1 MKDLGQMIL
10 LTILV
15 VLLYWSSSILGEKVF
30 EPYLVATVFSVAATV
45 IFGGA
50 FRGEIV
56 APVIWSIMISITLY
70 VAADYMMQNQM
81 EFYYS
86 QDWDGYPKLP
96 DLPSVTWGWITQFL
110 ITCVLAAGTYRIEAD
125 LKKEMAEEK

>member
-1 MKDLGQMIL
+1 MKNFGQMIL

-30 EPYLVATVFSVAATV
+30 EPYLVATVFSIAAIV

-56 APVIWSIMISITLY
+56 APVVWSIMISIALY
-70 VAADYMMQNQM
+70 VAADFMAQSQM

-86 QDWDGYPKLP
+86 QGWDGYPKSP
-96 DLPSVTWGWITQFL
+96 DLPNVTWGWITQLL
-110 ITCVLAAGTYRIEAD
+110 ITFVLASATYMIETD